1 MQFWQRTNE
10 NSGSLHLTLRIG
22 GYLIFHLPL
31 FCFIFYIFL
40 FLNSVFCLHLTLHIG
55 GYLIF
60 YLFDIFSVFYLL
72 ISDFYLL
79 ISDFYLHTYFWFLFS
94 VCTWPCAL
102 WDIWYFTSLCIPL
115 INSIHCIEGK
125 LIKPIIFQYWAN
137 TQDKILLPPFL
148 SKLGQ
153 NYHQILKLYTR
164 SVINE

>member
-60 YLFDIFSVFYLL
+60 HLP
-72 ISDFYLL
+72 
-79 ISDFYLHTYFWFLFS
+79 LHSANKF
-94 VCTWPCAL
+94 
-102 WDIWYFTSLCIPL
+102 
-115 INSIHCIEGK
+115 NS
-125 LIKPIIFQYWAN
+125 QYWVQIDKTYKIPILGQYSRQN
-137 TQDKILLPPFL
+137 TVATLSFKIG
-148 SKLGQ
+148 SKLSSD
-153 NYHQILKLYTR
+153 LKTLYQKCHKWVVPWFWYEPFWIRWLTR
-164 SVINE
+164 SHIKATPFHDKSNFSSSLIIQF